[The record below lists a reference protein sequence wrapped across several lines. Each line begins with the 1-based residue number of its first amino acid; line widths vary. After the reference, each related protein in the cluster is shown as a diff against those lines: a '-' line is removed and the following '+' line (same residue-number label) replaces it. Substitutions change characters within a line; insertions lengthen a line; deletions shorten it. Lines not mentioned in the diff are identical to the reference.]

1 MVKKMNAGIACDLT
15 QDENIL
21 AINSPK
27 GQVGGP
33 YKVVYKSTDEA
44 NKWAIVALDWNGGPC
59 LGIRWFHGAMGNP
72 VSTGHPI
79 WFIIPDP
86 LNNAILDCVTQL
98 QAERIK
104 QFLEREI
111 SGEEL

>member
-1 MVKKMNAGIACDLT
+1 MKAGEKFDLT

-27 GQVGGP
+27 ELVGGP
-33 YKVVYKSTDEA
+33 YKVVYKSKDKA

-59 LGIRWFHGAMGNP
+59 LGIRWFHATMGNP
-72 VSTGHPI
+72 VSTGHPT

-86 LNNAILDCVTQL
+86 LNHAILDCVAQL

-104 QFLEREI
+104 QFLEGKI